1 MEVNLGGL
9 KLYRL
14 INLVGA
20 IFLLIILAPIML
32 LVTIAIRLDSR
43 GPAIFKQTRIGQFDR
58 HFTLYK
64 FRTMHIGTPDMPSEL
79 VKKDDQRFT
88 GLGRFLRRFS
98 IDELPQ
104 LLNIIRGDMNFI
116 GPRPALYNQDRL
128 IKKRKELGINKLK
141 PGVTGWAQVNGRE
154 NISLERKVELDKYY
168 LEKRSFRMDVKIF
181 WLTLVKSLGGADLYL
196 EKASGRDKFA
206 EQSKN
211 YHSSM

>member
-1 MEVNLGGL
+1 
-9 KLYRL
+9 LYRL

-20 IFLLIILAPIML
+20 IFLLIILAPIIL
-32 LVTIAIRLDSR
+32 LVSIAIRLDSR
-43 GPAIFKQTRIGQFDR
+43 GPAIFKQTRMGQFDS

-64 FRTMHIGTPDMPSEL
+64 FRSMHVGTPDIPSEM
-79 VKKDDQRFT
+79 VKKDDRRFT

-128 IKKRKELGINKLK
+128 IKMRKELGVNKLK

-168 LEKRSFRMDVKIF
+168 LEKRSLGMDVKII
-181 WLTLVKSLGGADLYL
+181 WLTLVKSLGGVDLYI
-196 EKASGRDKFA
+196 EKAGGRDKLA
-206 EQSKN
+206 DQSKN
-211 YHSSM
+211 YHSSV